1 MELMNRLLWICL
13 FYHAIAFSQ
22 PRRLAFVPE
31 ASGRILTLQD
41 TFAVGDSDKA
51 VLETLR
57 FYVSGIRL
65 CQDDSLV
72 WAEPQSFHLYDL
84 ENTEA
89 FQLDL
94 PTPLVFNRIRFFV
107 GIDSLTNVSG
117 AMGGALD
124 PTNGM
129 YWTWQSGYINMKLE
143 GRSLSSKHPRKE
155 FQLHLGGYE
164 TPYNTLQKIDL
175 AVGHAEPTLRVFFDV
190 ERLMKA
196 ADIAR
201 RSHIMS
207 PCPEAVLLSRIMA
220 TCFFTHRP

>member
-1 MELMNRLLWICL
+1 MKQFWWLGLLYSAVAL
-13 FYHAIAFSQ
+13 SQ
-22 PRRLAFVPE
+22 PRNFQLQFIPE
-31 ASGRILTLQD
+31 SRGNILSLHD
-41 TFAVGDSDKA
+41 TFPLGEADRA

-57 FYVSGIRL
+57 FYVSGISL
-65 CQDDSLV
+65 FNADTLV
-72 WAEPQSFHLYDL
+72 WSEPDSYHLYDS
-84 ENTEA
+84 ENPETIN
-89 FQLDL
+89 LVL
-94 PTPLVFNRIRFFV
+94 PAGTLCSRISFYV
-107 GIDSLTNVSG
+107 GVDSITNVSG

-124 PTNGM
+124 PVNGM
-129 YWTWQSGYINMKLE
+129 YWTWQSGYINFKME
-143 GRSLSSKHPRKE
+143 GRCQSSRHPKKE

-175 AVGHAEPTLRVFFDV
+175 AVGRAEQTLRVFFDV
-190 ERLMKA
+190 ERLMNA

>member
-1 MELMNRLLWICL
+1 MNRLLWICL

-164 TPYNTLQKIDL
+164 TPYCTLQQVELEVRGMQSTIDVYL
-175 AVGHAEPTLRVFFDV
+175 DV
-190 ERLMKA
+190 EQLLKA
-196 ADIAR
+196 ANLAR

-207 PCPEAVLLSRIMA
+207 PCEEAVALSAMMPA
-220 TCFFTHRP
+220 CFSTQKP